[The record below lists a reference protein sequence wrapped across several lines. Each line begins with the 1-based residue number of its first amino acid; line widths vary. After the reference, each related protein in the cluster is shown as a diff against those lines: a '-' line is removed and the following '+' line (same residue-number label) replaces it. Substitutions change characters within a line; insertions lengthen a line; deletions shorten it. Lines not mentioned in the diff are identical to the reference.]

1 MIRKDTGLR
10 APVVCDPDSPA
21 DTHNFFAY
29 IDAQQTARFQDVS
42 STEAQRLSGYLDSW
56 GQRIAAEPPAPPRR
70 SVLTW
75 VKGLLDT
82 TPPLPPVDFSKPGAL
97 SVLFD
102 ASSSLTKNVILGQ
115 NVIIPQSLIE
125 HDSLRQKRENGEI
138 ASGFMPS
145 TPYGDAAYGL
155 GFLQVKKREPINPY
169 HNQVFGGQMKR
180 TVSSVSFPIMT
191 LDDGMLRSTSG
202 HNPARMMTAL
212 QDIVT
217 AANHDPVHQLIKAL
231 SPNSEIVE
239 SIAGSDVTAE
249 LDKAV
254 RAYVGMHSDSHPL
267 GYESW
272 AIATHAATWR
282 AMRDTPAGEDLKQSI
297 DTYFDEL
304 QRISHALGDDPSM
317 TDERRQTIVDYYSTA
332 VGYAL
337 VRLMPVNDPLMLHTL
352 ERMESVAPLP
362 ETVVNAPRKTEPEAQ
377 AVINLYQDSSVSF
390 FDENQRPQS
399 YTAAKQLQLIEMLPD
414 VTQMNAPAAPGSDI
428 DTARRRVNG
437 MDRNLLNI
445 LVKPSRIGLP

>member
-10 APVVCDPDSPA
+10 APVVCDPDSDA
-21 DTHNFFAY
+21 DIYDFLAY
-29 IDAQQTARFQDVS
+29 VEAQQTTRFQDVS
-42 STEAQRLSGYLDSW
+42 AAEVQRLSGYLDGW
-56 GQRIAAEPPAPPRR
+56 GQRIAAEPPAPPKR

-75 VKGLLDT
+75 ARSLFDS
-82 TPPLPPVDFSKPGAL
+82 TPPVPPLDFSKPGTL
-97 SVLFD
+97 STLFD

-115 NVIIPQSLIE
+115 NAIIPQSLME
-125 HDSLRQKRENGEI
+125 HDVLRKGRENGEMT
-138 ASGFMPS
+138 SGFMPS
-145 TPYGDAAYGL
+145 TGYGDTAYGL
-155 GFLQVKKREPINPY
+155 GFIQVKKREPINPH
-169 HNQVFGGQMKR
+169 HNPLFGGQMKR

-191 LDDGMLRSTSG
+191 LDDGMLRDISG
-202 HNPARMMTAL
+202 HNPALMITAL

-217 AANHDPVHQLIKAL
+217 AANHDPVHQLVKAL

-254 RAYVGMHSDSHPL
+254 RTYVGTHGDNHPL

-282 AMRDTPAGEDLKQSI
+282 AMRETPAGEELQQSI

-304 QRISHALGDDPSM
+304 QRISNELGNDPSV

-332 VGYAL
+332 AGYAL
-337 VRLMPVNDPLMLHTL
+337 VRLMPVNDPLLLHTMD
-352 ERMESVAPLP
+352 RMEAVAPLP
-362 ETVVNAPRKTEPEAQ
+362 ETVINAPRKAEPEAQ
-377 AVINLYQDSSVSF
+377 AVIGLYQDSGISF
-390 FDENQRPQS
+390 FDENQRPLS

-414 VTQMNAPAAPGSDI
+414 VTRMNAPAAPGSDI
-428 DTARRRVNG
+428 DTARMRVNG

-445 LVKPSRIGLP
+445 LVKPSRIGLR